1 VYRLQDACRDQRE
14 ADRRISVFELLDTIA
29 AAQSI
34 NEMSYRGRF
43 APSPTGPL
51 HLGSMLTA
59 LASYIDARASQGSW
73 LVRIEDLDPP
83 RIQAGA
89 EKAILQAL
97 EAHHLEPSEPIIR
110 QSDRLDIYKQ
120 ALQHLIETQEAFCC
134 NCSRTDLRTRQALHH
149 YDGFCRRHIP
159 HKQANSAIRA
169 TGLHHYDGFCRRHIP
184 HKQANSAIRATGSY
198 SPGFNDFIQGAQASQ
213 EVSDFIIYRRD
224 GLIAYQLAVVVDD
237 HLQNISRVVRGMD
250 LLHETPKQQLL
261 QKKLNFPRLEYAHTP
276 LILADDGQKLSKQT
290 FAKAISVTKDNVRAQ
305 LLTLLKMLGQNPPKD
320 LIYNEIDDIIGWAT
334 TNWRLEK
341 VPNILS
347 L

>member
-1 VYRLQDACRDQRE
+1 MYRLQDACRDQRE

-134 NCSRTDLRTRQALHH
+134 NCSRTDLRTRQA
-149 YDGFCRRHIP
+149 
-159 HKQANSAIRA
+159 
-169 TGLHHYDGFCRRHIP
+169 LHHYDGFCRRHIP